1 MPLLSIPLRE
11 HAWGSGEGPRE
22 HLRTQAVIPFPF
34 CVLQWISFP
43 SKTWTCEPRISRQQT
58 TAAVYLPALWV
69 KGH

>member
-43 SKTWTCEPRISRQQT
+43 SKTWT
-58 TAAVYLPALWV
+58 L
-69 KGH
+69 